1 MVNSPLGAAL
11 NGAVCL
17 LNLKKLTGTVEPR
30 LSLQRR
36 VTSLP
41 AITGSAGISMIKGR
55 SEAHREQAHEQEHNE
70 ETEVQRLF

>member
-1 MVNSPLGAAL
+1 MVNSLLGAAL

-17 LNLKKLTGTVEPR
+17 PNLKKLTGTVEPR

-41 AITGSAGISMIKGR
+41 AITGSAGISMIKGH

>member
-1 MVNSPLGAAL
+1 MVNSPLGAAF

-17 LNLKKLTGTVEPR
+17 PNLKKLTGTVEPC
-30 LSLQRR
+30 LSMQRR

-55 SEAHREQAHEQEHNE
+55 TEAHREQAHEREHYDK
-70 ETEVQRLF
+70 TEIQRLF